1 MTTPTHTT
9 ATPAVP
15 LSSQQVEQVI
25 DQLRARQTGSA
36 LAEQRHRFL
45 DNDRDQ
51 DYTREA
57 PTGGGH

>member
-1 MTTPTHTT
+1 MTTPTSTT

-25 DQLRARQTGSA
+25 DQLRTRQTGLA
-36 LAEQRHRFL
+36 FAEQRHRFL

-51 DYTREA
+51 DYTREV
-57 PTGGGH
+57 PTGGEH